1 MLDRQTNP
9 LEIASKVLKPE
20 TIREVRN
27 GGFSNSAYL
36 ILDRWAL
43 NSPDKLQQLEQR
55 GDLAFLVQLDQQ
67 DTIETRTLNSESAR
81 QAKLRGMSDWEIL
94 EQAGVDTELKVTL

>member
-1 MLDRQTNP
+1 MLDRPTSP
-9 LEIASKVLKPE
+9 LEIASRVLKPE
-20 TIREVRN
+20 TIREVKN

-43 NSPDKLQQLEQR
+43 NSPDKLRELEQR

-67 DTIETRTLNSESAR
+67 DTIEKRTLTSESAR

-94 EQAGVDTELKVTL
+94 EQAGVDTALKITL

>member
-20 TIREVRN
+20 TLREVRN

-67 DTIETRTLNSESAR
+67 DTIETRTLTSDSAR